1 MSDQANS
8 DRGAVAR
15 RRLAVAMG
23 VREVDDLF
31 PWQLR
36 LLDEMLAGRVPSAL
50 DIPTGLGKTA
60 VIAIW
65 LVARSMGANVPRR
78 LIYVVDRRAVVDQ
91 ASAVADELRALVTKE
106 PELKT
111 ALELDAGA
119 QLPISTLRGQFLDN
133 REWLEDPSSL
143 AIVVGTVD
151 MVGSRLLF
159 AGYGVSS
166 RMRPYHAGL
175 LGADTL
181 VVLDEAHLVPPFEH
195 MLRTVER
202 AHTAGLGAGDP
213 AAAEQVPPL
222 QLLTLSATGRS
233 DGAALSLGDADR
245 AHPTVARR
253 LRAPKALRI
262 EGEVPEAALA
272 ARLSEAASALTAGGT
287 RPVRCAVFCNRR
299 ADAEAIATE
308 LGKLVGTDYV
318 ELLVGARRVHERQQV
333 ADWLRTH
340 GYFSKPE
347 PKLPLA
353 KTAFVVATSAGEVG
367 VDLDAEH
374 MVSDLVAWERMVQRL
389 GRVNRRGDGEAT
401 VVVIPV
407 ADEDDDDAA
416 IQARRS
422 ATCEALRE
430 LSRTS
435 DGASDASPGA
445 IVALK
450 ARATAEPALRALLD
464 RATTPEPLRPGLTR
478 AHVEA
483 WSMTSIAD
491 EEHPGRPKVEPW
503 LRGWE
508 VDHTPQTTVVWR
520 DVLPIT
526 QSGKLLEKSEL
537 EEFITAA
544 GPELAEKLQTE
555 TYNVMTWLVHRLDMV
570 VARGRE
576 QPAASDLG
584 NPPESTDAD
593 VPPRPVSDDEVVAVI
608 VDGLR
613 GPWALSAKDL
623 SNKDKRKDIE
633 FRLENA
639 TVIVDTRLGGL
650 HAGLLSDD
658 SDGAEDLTSYPFV
671 QGKPLL
677 PFRIRRATAGEAA
690 PVDGA
695 DWREEE
701 RIVTGR
707 SNDEPAVWLS
717 LESHTSA
724 PARSEEGRSVT
735 PKNEQKLVQHQLWA
749 QNEALR
755 IARRLKLPQRFADM
769 LALAAVLHDEGKRA
783 RRWQRAFRVLGSE
796 AYAKTCSRPNLQLLA
811 GYRHELGSMPYAE
824 RDPRVAALDDDLRD
838 LCLHLIASHHG
849 HARPTLRT
857 DGAEEP
863 PSKLEA
869 RAQEIALRFVRLE
882 KRWGPW
888 GLAWWESLLR
898 AADQRASRANDQRP
912 AKPSTHEGGSGG

>member
-1 MSDQANS
+1 MGVQLNS
-8 DRGAVAR
+8 DRRAVAR
-15 RRLAVAMG
+15 RRLSVAMNM
-23 VREVDDLF
+23 REVDDLF
-31 PWQLR
+31 PWQVR
-36 LLDEMLAGRVPSAL
+36 LLDELLAGRVPRAL

-65 LVARSMGANVPRR
+65 LVARSMGAKVPRR

-91 ASAVADELRALVTKE
+91 ASAVADDLRVLVTKD
-106 PELKT
+106 PELKA
-111 ALELDAGA
+111 ALELDAEA

-175 LGADTL
+175 LGADAL
-181 VVLDEAHLVPPFEH
+181 IVLDEAHLVPPFEH
-195 MLRTVER
+195 LLRSVEG
-202 AHTAGLGAGDP
+202 AHTGGLGAGDP
-213 AAAEQVPPL
+213 AASEQVPRL

-233 DGAALSLGDADR
+233 DGAALSLADDDR

-262 EGEVPEAALA
+262 EAEVPEAALA

-299 ADAEAIATE
+299 ADAEAIASE

-333 ADWLRTH
+333 ADWLRSH

-347 PKLPLA
+347 LKQPLA

-374 MVSDLVAWERMVQRL
+374 LVSDLVAWERMVQRL
-389 GRVNRRGDGEAT
+389 GRVNRRGDGAAT
-401 VVVIPV
+401 VIVIPV

-416 IQARRS
+416 TQARRT

-430 LSRTS
+430 LSRMS

-450 ARATAEPALRALLD
+450 ARASVEPALRALLD
-464 RATTPEPLRPGLTR
+464 RATTPEPLRPALTR

-503 LRGWE
+503 LRGW

-526 QSGKLLEKSEL
+526 QSGKLLEQSDL

-555 TYNVMTWLVHRLDMV
+555 TYNVMTWLVHRLDVV
-570 VARGRE
+570 VARDRK
-576 QPAASDLG
+576 QLAAPDLG
-584 NPPESTDAD
+584 EPPELTDAY
-593 VPPRPVSDDEVVAVI
+593 VPPRPVGVDEVVAVI

-650 HAGLLSDD
+650 HAGLLSKD
-658 SDGAEDLTSYPFV
+658 SDDAEDLTSRPV
-671 QGKPLL
+671 VEGKPLL
-677 PFRIRRATAGEAA
+677 PFRIRRATAGEVA
-690 PVDGA
+690 PVDEA

-701 RIVTGR
+701 RIVTDR

-735 PKNEQKLVQHQLWA
+735 PKNEQMLVEHQHWA

-755 IARRLKLPQRFADM
+755 IGRRLKLPQRFTDM

-783 RRWQRAFRVLGSE
+783 RCWQLAFRAPGSE
-796 AYAKTCSRPNLQLLA
+796 AYAKTCSRPNLKLLA
-811 GYRHELGSMPYAE
+811 KYRHELGSLPYAE

-857 DGAEEP
+857 HGAEEP
-863 PSKLEA
+863 QSKLEA

-912 AKPSTHEGGSGG
+912 AKPRAREGGSRG